1 MNTYRLMAMTVTSC
15 AAGLSL
21 AACSAGITK
30 ANTVTSPS
38 PSVSRTGSSPAAS
51 PSHTA
56 SAPSHTASASAG
68 SGDTVR
74 VDASIG
80 SFPIPRGAQVV
91 ANMPCGKQVL
101 IELGSVTPTQASTF
115 YTSALPQAG
124 YDITNNTLTSD
135 PTTGKPQGMAEI
147 SFTGHAYTGLIIA
160 MANLGAEA
168 SVDPSAAD
176 LPSSIAKNAVEI
188 TLSPPGAANTSAC

>member
-1 MNTYRLMAMTVTSC
+1 MNRFRFMAMTVTSC

-30 ANTVTSPS
+30 ANPVTTPS
-38 PSVSRTGSSPAAS
+38 PTVSHAGSSPTSSPAAS

-56 SAPSHTASASAG
+56 SASASAG
-68 SGDTVR
+68 DTIR
-74 VDASIG
+74 VDAPMG
-80 SFPIPRGAQVV
+80 SFPIPPGAQVV
-91 ANMPCGKQVL
+91 ANMTCGKQVL

-115 YTSALPQAG
+115 YTSALPRGG

-135 PTTGKPQGMAEI
+135 PNTGKPQGMAEI

-168 SVDPSAAD
+168 SADPSAAA